1 MGEAQGASGDP
12 VGGPPRLLR
21 ERLRGSFCVRV
32 VDETTVDAPLPPLVD
47 SMKGYSRDKLRVDG
61 LAGLTVAA
69 LSKSKTKTIEQTRPG
84 HELVSDRRR
93 PELGGDQ
100 HEPLAVPQCLASL
113 VLSRIARDAG

>member
-1 MGEAQGASGDP
+1 MA
-12 VGGPPRLLR
+12 
-21 ERLRGSFCVRV
+21 
-32 VDETTVDAPLPPLVD
+32 
-47 SMKGYSRDKLRVDG
+47 

-113 VLSRIARDAG
+113 VLSPIARDAGWNAPTGARPWERRWCSCPSGPRPPL